1 MAGCFQADLRV
12 FCELIK
18 LLSLLVNCSSENEA
32 INGDFDCFRLEI
44 LQRAPFLQ
52 GNRKLI
58 CYEIELVINSSQ
70 IASLFLRELSKLD
83 ITGGGGGNTLT
94 LLSCFFICLV
104 KTVIPVKLFLGRFSI
119 WSSVLGQLC
128 NVSSHHFY
136 GWRNSSDE
144 ETCSRLCV
152 HLK

>member
-1 MAGCFQADLRV
+1 MAVCFQADLRV

-18 LLSLLVNCSSENEA
+18 LLSLLVNCSSKNEA
-32 INGDFDCFRLEI
+32 INGDFDCFSLEI

-83 ITGGGGGNTLT
+83 ITGGKKYLDIAELLFFY
-94 LLSCFFICLV
+94 LLSQNCH
-104 KTVIPVKLFLGRFSI
+104 TS
-119 WSSVLGQLC
+119 
-128 NVSSHHFY
+128 
-136 GWRNSSDE
+136 
-144 ETCSRLCV
+144 
-152 HLK
+152 